1 MSLKNDAIRGVF
13 WSSVE
18 KFFIIQVQFV
28 LQIILA
34 RLLTPKDYGVIGI
47 LAVFIAIAN
56 TFIDCGFTKALIQ
69 NQQRTEKDF
78 STAFYFNLA
87 ISLFCYII
95 LFISAPYLA
104 DFYNLPI
111 LKSVTR
117 VLALCLPISAISAVH
132 RTKLQI
138 KLDFKTQAKIT
149 LASYIQA
156 GIIGVILAYNGFGV
170 WALVVQMISSSLLN
184 SLLLFVFVRWFPK
197 ETFSVESFK
206 KMYNFG
212 IKLLGSS
219 LIDTFYYNMYPLIIG
234 KFFSAADLGFF
245 AKGKSLA
252 NLPNTIVTGILD
264 KVTLPIFSK
273 LQNDLVKLSNVYR
286 RYLKFMSSVYAPIV
300 LGLCAIAKPL
310 VLILLGEKWLNA
322 VPIMQIFCISV
333 SFDCM
338 ISVNLNFLYVKGYT
352 NIVLKLTI
360 IKKIIGFIILLTF
373 FKFGGTVIWLCWG
386 QVLYTQIAVFLNTY
400 YTKKKLGLGY
410 FMQMLDILP
419 VYFVAAISATAAY
432 FITLIDISNILQ
444 LIIAVPSATLI
455 YILLAYLFKFEIIS
469 EAINLKNKFFSV
481 KTSEEK

>member
-1 MSLKNDAIRGVF
+1 MSLKNDAIKGVF
-13 WSSVE
+13 WSTVE
-18 KFFIIQVQFV
+18 KFFIIEVQFV

-34 RLLTPKDYGVIGI
+34 RLLTPKDYGIIGI

-87 ISLFCYII
+87 ISLFCYAV
-95 LFISAPYLA
+95 LFFAAPYIA
-104 DFYNLPI
+104 SFYNLPI
-111 LKSVTR
+111 LKPVTR
-117 VLALCLPISAISAVH
+117 ILSLTLPISAISAVN

-156 GIIGVILAYNGFGV
+156 GIIGVILAYNGFGA

-184 SLLLFVFVRWFPK
+184 SLLLFAFVRWIPK

-206 KMYNFG
+206 RMYNFG

-234 KFFSAADLGFF
+234 KFFSPADLGFF

-300 LGLCAIAKPL
+300 LGLCAVAKPL

-322 VPIMQIFCISV
+322 VPIMQIFCISI

-352 NIVLKLTI
+352 NMVLKLNI
-360 IKKIIGFIILLTF
+360 IKKIIGLTILLTF

-386 QVLYTQIAVFLNTY
+386 QVLHTQIAVFLNTY

-410 FMQMLDILP
+410 FMQMKDILP
-419 VYFVAAISATAAY
+419 VYFVAAISALSAY
-432 FITLIDISNILQ
+432 CITFADISNILQ
-444 LIIAVPSATLI
+444 LVIGIPLAIVI
-455 YILLAYLFKFEIIS
+455 YVLLAFLFKFEIIS
-469 EAINLKNKFFSV
+469 EAINLKNKYLSV
-481 KTSEEK
+481 KKA